1 MDLNNNKKLV
11 KERFIS
17 KDCFMVTSLYPKVT
31 IFPLL
36 FQLYCRVE
44 LQFPKDFEASL
55 AIFIAK

>member
-31 IFPLL
+31 IFPCFFNYIAVWNYNSQRILKLL
-36 FQLYCRVE
+36 
-44 LQFPKDFEASL
+44 
-55 AIFIAK
+55 